1 MTYDYKNKTA
11 NVRQLNNYMYAK
23 TLSMFEYEGLP
34 PSIPVREL
42 ERLLQIGGYAF
53 ITTAPNGKLY
63 AFHGGLGGLP
73 CPYGNPTEIVIANP
87 ALEFYK
93 TLKLKTDGVLI
104 RNDDLAMGLE
114 PLFNKCNMLLVE
126 NDINMVL
133 HGYSTRMQKLISA
146 SDDKTKDSANAYLKK
161 VVEGEVSIVAE
172 NALFDGVK
180 IHGTATDSVGVTG
193 MVEYHQYIK
202 SLLLGEIGLSTNF
215 NMKKERLISAEVDQ
229 QDDSTFPYV
238 YNMMKCRLAG
248 VKRINEMFGTNIDV
262 DFGSVWDLKN
272 RKLVDDIVGNN
283 DEQLIN
289 ELNETGTTTDEL
301 VQPTNDVDTSINA
314 VSVDNEED
322 GITERELDEVEAL
335 IDEMESLDLEV
346 TLDEVET
353 VDLDDALLDEVETVI
368 IDENLDYIEVDTVTE
383 EELDQVEAI
392 EIDAL
397 LDEVESIKLDEELEY
412 DPADVNTGSGEI
424 DSTDSTGLET
434 EEVVNDVVDVVTDA
448 VIEVLEDLKISTSD
462 EIEEILDAVN
472 TSKDNDNATV

>member
-146 SDDKTKDSANAYLKK
+146 SDDKTKDSANAYLEK
-161 VVEGEVSIVAE
+161 VVKGEVSIVAE

-180 IHGTATDSVGVTG
+180 IHGTANDSVGVTG

-335 IDEMESLDLEV
+335 IDEMESLDL
-346 TLDEVET
+346 DEP
-353 VDLDDALLDEVETVI
+353 LDEVETVI

-383 EELDQVEAI
+383 EELEEVEAI

-397 LDEVESIKLDEELEY
+397 LDEVETIKLDEELEY
-412 DPADVNTGSGEI
+412 DTADVNTGSGEI

>member
-87 ALEFYK
+87 ALEIYK

-146 SDDKTKDSANAYLKK
+146 SDDKTKDSANAYLEK
-161 VVEGEVSIVAE
+161 VVKGEVSIVAE

-283 DEQLIN
+283 N
-289 ELNETGTTTDEL
+289 EGLTDEL
-301 VQPTNDVDTSINA
+301 VQPTNDVDTSVNA

-335 IDEMESLDLEV
+335 IDEMESLDL
-346 TLDEVET
+346 DEP
-353 VDLDDALLDEVETVI
+353 LDEVETVI

-397 LDEVESIKLDEELEY
+397 LDEVETIKLDEELEY